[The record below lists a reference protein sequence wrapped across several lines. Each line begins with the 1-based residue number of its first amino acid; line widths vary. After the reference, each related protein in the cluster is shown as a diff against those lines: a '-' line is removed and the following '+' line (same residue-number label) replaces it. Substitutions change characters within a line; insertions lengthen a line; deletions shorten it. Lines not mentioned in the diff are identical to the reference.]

1 MYILL
6 HILIPLLGPPE
17 FPFERFLSSISL
29 ISFGKSIC
37 IVTGIILH
45 VYIIMYMGY
54 IGITVLVYVSSL
66 KNSFNLTF
74 MFNKCFVLF

>member
-6 HILIPLLGPPE
+6 HNYINTFIGSTE

-37 IVTGIILH
+37 IVNGIIIH
-45 VYIIMYMGY
+45 VYICIWD

>member
-37 IVTGIILH
+37 IVTGIILIH
-45 VYIIMYMGY
+45 VYICIWD

>member
-45 VYIIMYMGY
+45 VYICIWD
-54 IGITVLVYVSSL
+54 IGITIL

-74 MFNKCFVLF
+74 MFNKFFVLL

>member
-37 IVTGIILH
+37 IVITGIILH
-45 VYIIMYMGY
+45 VYICIWD

-74 MFNKCFVLF
+74 MLNRFFVLF

>member
-6 HILIPLLGPPE
+6 HILIPLLGPSE
-17 FPFERFLSSISL
+17 FLFERFLSSISL

-45 VYIIMYMGY
+45 VYICIWD

>member
-45 VYIIMYMGY
+45 VYICIWD

-74 MFNKCFVLF
+74 MFNKFFVLL

>member
-37 IVTGIILH
+37 IVTGIIIH
-45 VYIIMYMGY
+45 VYICIWD

-66 KNSFNLTF
+66 KNSFINLTF
-74 MFNKCFVLF
+74 MFNKFFVLL